1 MHCGLYKIPSV
12 FFVNW
17 IWIRSYD
24 QNNFAF
30 TFIFIFKFSQEDSS
44 GNILTSKTV
53 VIAKHH
59 WLFAVTFEPSFAQ
72 VHAVSIHHHFWQFED
87 ALMSEHLA
95 FLVLFKS
102 MSYRTVN
109 DSHWKHRWC
118 LLGLFFLLPNNIQS
132 KSPYM
137 TVIFF
142 VSASKRTKQHISS
155 ASFDRFWDDAPSV
168 RARKELLFQSCT
180 EYMRGS
186 CKINQD
192 RAASSF
198 PVKILFLM
206 PEIHG

>member
-1 MHCGLYKIPSV
+1 MLSILG
-12 FFVNW
+12 
-17 IWIRSYD
+17 RSLWLL
-24 QNNFAF
+24 NFP
-30 TFIFIFKFSQEDSS
+30 
-44 GNILTSKTV
+44 L
-53 VIAKHH
+53 H
-59 WLFAVTFEPSFAQ
+59 
-72 VHAVSIHHHFWQFED
+72 
-87 ALMSEHLA
+87 
-95 FLVLFKS
+95 KS
-102 MSYRTVN
+102 MRSQFIIISGSLRT
-109 DSHWKHRWC
+109 HWC
-118 LLGLFFLLPNNIQS
+118 LNIWPFLCCSKVCHTELWMIHIENTDGACWVFFLLPNNIQS

-142 VSASKRTKQHISS
+142 ISASKRTKQHISS

-198 PVKILFLM
+198 PVKIPFLM